1 MITTKNQ
8 VALCETHSVITLL
21 MATHHLLQQAYD
33 AEQFRNIGHELIDLL
48 ADHIETAQ
56 TASKEVVLPYQSP
69 DKEFEFWKQ
78 HLSEESTAID
88 VFKTILKHSIHIQD
102 PRYMGHQTA
111 TVAPIASLAGL
122 MSDLLNNGT
131 GVFEM
136 GPAANALEKLVTDV
150 LSSHVG
156 YDHQASGFL
165 TSGGTLA
172 NLTALLAA
180 RKAMKGHDVWQYGH
194 KNRLAVMV
202 SEEAHYC
209 IDRAARI
216 MGLGDDGIIKVP
228 VDNDFKIKPEAL
240 DTCYEEATSKGL
252 EVIAMVGCACSTATG
267 SYDDLEALATF
278 SKKHNIW
285 FHVDG
290 AHGGAVVFSE
300 KYKYLAKGIALA
312 DSVVIDFHKMLMT
325 PALTTALLFKEGKDS
340 YKTFAQKA
348 QYLWDSPQSE
358 DWFNS
363 GKRTFECTKLMMSI
377 KVYTLL
383 KNYGVEIFEENVNQL
398 YDSAKEFAA
407 MINERSNFELLV
419 SPESNILNFRYVGCA
434 VDRNINE
441 INTLIRERLIKS
453 GEFYIVQTTVNDK
466 KYLRCT
472 IMNPFTDHHH
482 FGALL
487 DEIENIGNL
496 L

>member
-1 MITTKNQ
+1 MEIN
-8 VALCETHSVITLL
+8 
-21 MATHHLLQQAYD
+21 HLLQQAYD
-33 AEQFRNIGHELIDLL
+33 SEQFRTVGHELIDLL
-48 ADHIETAQ
+48 ADHLETAQ
-56 TASKEVVLPYQSP
+56 SASKEVVLPYQLP
-69 DKEFEFWKQ
+69 EKELDFWQQ
-78 HLSEESTAID
+78 HLSKEVSAIEM
-88 VFKTILKHSIHIQD
+88 FKTIVAHSIHIQD

-136 GPAANALEKLVTDV
+136 GPASNALEKLVTDI

-156 YDHQASGFL
+156 YDSNASGIL

-180 RKAMKGHDVWQYGH
+180 RKAKKGHDVWQYGH
-194 KNRLAVMV
+194 KNRLAVIV

-216 MGLGDDGIIKVP
+216 MGLGDDGIITVP
-228 VDNDFKIKPEAL
+228 VDEHFKIKTDQLNERYDEAVRN
-240 DTCYEEATSKGL
+240 GL
-252 EVIAMVGCACSTATG
+252 EVIAVVGCACSTATG
-267 SYDDLEALATF
+267 SYDNLEALAAF
-278 SKKHNIW
+278 SKKHGIW
-285 FHVDG
+285 FHVDA

-300 KYKYLAKGIALA
+300 KYKHLVKGIALA
-312 DSVVIDFHKMLMT
+312 DSVVVDFHKMLMT
-325 PALTTALLFKEGKDS
+325 PALTTALLFKEGKDV

-377 KVYTLL
+377 KVYSII
-383 KNYGVEIFEENVNQL
+383 KNYGIEIFEENVNRL
-398 YDSAKEFAA
+398 YDVSKEFAS
-407 MINERSNFELLV
+407 MIRQRTNFELLV
-419 SPESNILNFRYVGCA
+419 SPESNILNFRYIGCA
-434 VDRNINE
+434 ADQDINE
-441 INTLIRERLIKS
+441 VNTEIRQRLIAS
-453 GEFYIVQTTVNDK
+453 GEFYIVQTTVNGK

-472 IMNPFTDHHH
+472 IMNPFTDQHH

-487 DEIENIGNL
+487 DEIENIGNSL
-496 L
+496 